1 MRRTTAIV
9 VVGAALL
16 LIAAWLAIRSW
27 EGVERSSPESRAGL
41 SPPAP
46 APGFAETPVS
56 PRGTDPLGS
65 QPAPALP
72 STEAASEAEDGL
84 PLPADLAEIVA
95 HYRGAETPEE
105 RERALLE
112 LALTDEPESL
122 SFLLDEL
129 DRVDEDQRESVLSAV
144 VQFGSREA
152 VPRLRQLALEARSP
166 DEARRLTEAADY
178 LELPSLTE
186 IRRRLREP

>member
-9 VVGAALL
+9 VVGAGLL
-16 LIAAWLAIRSW
+16 LVAAWLAIRSG
-27 EGVERSSPESRAGL
+27 EELERSSPESRARVSL
-41 SPPAP
+41 PAP
-46 APGFAETPVS
+46 EPTEPRVS

-65 QPAPALP
+65 QPAPVLP
-72 STEAASEAEDGL
+72 STEAASEAEDDL
-84 PLPADLAEIVA
+84 PLPAELAEIVA
-95 HYRGAETPEE
+95 RYRGAETPEE

-144 VQFGSREA
+144 VQFGSRDA

-166 DEARRLTEAADY
+166 DQARRLTEAADY

-186 IRRRLREP
+186 IRRGLREP

>member
-1 MRRTTAIV
+1 V
-9 VVGAALL
+9 
-16 LIAAWLAIRSW
+16 
-27 EGVERSSPESRAGL
+27 
-41 SPPAP
+41 
-46 APGFAETPVS
+46 
-56 PRGTDPLGS
+56 
-65 QPAPALP
+65 LP
-72 STEAASEAEDGL
+72 STEAASEVEDDM

-95 HYRGAETPEE
+95 RYRAAETPEE
-105 RERALLE
+105 REWALLE

-144 VQFGSREA
+144 VQFGSRDA

-166 DEARRLTEAADY
+166 DRARQLTEAADY

-186 IRRRLREP
+186 IRRGLREP

>member
-9 VVGAALL
+9 VVGAGLL
-16 LIAAWLAIRSW
+16 LVAAWLAIRSG
-27 EGVERSSPESRAGL
+27 EELERSSPGSRARVSL
-41 SPPAP
+41 PAP
-46 APGFAETPVS
+46 EPTEPRVS
-56 PRGTDPLGS
+56 PRSTDPLGS
-65 QPAPALP
+65 QPAPVLP
-72 STEAASEAEDGL
+72 STEAASEAEDDL
-84 PLPADLAEIVA
+84 PLPAELAEIVA
-95 HYRGAETPEE
+95 RYRGAETPEE

-144 VQFGSREA
+144 VQFGSRDA
-152 VPRLRQLALEARSP
+152 VPHLRQLALEARSP

-186 IRRRLREP
+186 IRRGLREP

>member
-16 LIAAWLAIRSW
+16 LVAAWLAIRSW
-27 EGVERSSPESRAGL
+27 EGVERSSPESRARV

-56 PRGTDPLGS
+56 PRGTEPLES
-65 QPAPALP
+65 QPASVLP
-72 STEAASEAEDGL
+72 SIEAASEAEDDM

-95 HYRGAETPEE
+95 RYRGGETPEE

-152 VPRLRQLALEARSP
+152 VPPLRQLALEARSS

-186 IRRRLREP
+186 IRRGLREP

>member
-1 MRRTTAIV
+1 M
-9 VVGAALL
+9 
-16 LIAAWLAIRSW
+16 
-27 EGVERSSPESRAGL
+27 
-41 SPPAP
+41 
-46 APGFAETPVS
+46 
-56 PRGTDPLGS
+56 
-65 QPAPALP
+65 
-72 STEAASEAEDGL
+72 

-95 HYRGAETPEE
+95 RYRDGGTPEE

-152 VPRLRQLALEARSP
+152 VLRLRQLALEARSP
-166 DEARRLTEAADY
+166 EEARQLTEAADY

-186 IRRRLREP
+186 IRRGLQEP

>member
-9 VVGAALL
+9 VVGAGLL
-16 LIAAWLAIRSW
+16 LVAAWLAVRSG
-27 EGVERSSPESRAGL
+27 EELERSSPESRARVSL
-41 SPPAP
+41 PAP
-46 APGFAETPVS
+46 EPTEPRVS
-56 PRGTDPLGS
+56 PRSTDPLGS
-65 QPAPALP
+65 QPAPVLP
-72 STEAASEAEDGL
+72 STEAASEAEDDL
-84 PLPADLAEIVA
+84 PLPAELAEIVA
-95 HYRGAETPEE
+95 RYRGAETPEE

-144 VQFGSREA
+144 VQFGSRDA

-166 DEARRLTEAADY
+166 DQARRLTEAADY

-186 IRRRLREP
+186 IRRGLREP

>member
-9 VVGAALL
+9 VVGAGLL
-16 LIAAWLAIRSW
+16 LVGAWLAIRSG
-27 EGVERSSPESRAGL
+27 EELERSSPESRARASL
-41 SPPAP
+41 PAP
-46 APGFAETPVS
+46 EPTEPRVS
-56 PRGTDPLGS
+56 PRDTDPLGS
-65 QPAPALP
+65 QPAPVLP
-72 STEAASEAEDGL
+72 STEAASEAEDDL
-84 PLPADLAEIVA
+84 PLPAELAEIVA
-95 HYRGAETPEE
+95 HYREAETPEE

-166 DEARRLTEAADY
+166 DQARQLTEAADY

-186 IRRRLREP
+186 IRRGLQEP

>member
-1 MRRTTAIV
+1 M
-9 VVGAALL
+9 G
-16 LIAAWLAIRSW
+16 
-27 EGVERSSPESRAGL
+27 
-41 SPPAP
+41 
-46 APGFAETPVS
+46 
-56 PRGTDPLGS
+56 PLGS
-65 QPAPALP
+65 RPTSTLP
-72 STEAASEAEDGL
+72 STEATSEAGEDA
-84 PLPADLAEIVA
+84 PLPAELAEIVA
-95 HYRGAETPEE
+95 RYRGGETPEE

-122 SFLLDEL
+122 AFLLDEL

-166 DEARRLTEAADY
+166 DEARQLTEAADY